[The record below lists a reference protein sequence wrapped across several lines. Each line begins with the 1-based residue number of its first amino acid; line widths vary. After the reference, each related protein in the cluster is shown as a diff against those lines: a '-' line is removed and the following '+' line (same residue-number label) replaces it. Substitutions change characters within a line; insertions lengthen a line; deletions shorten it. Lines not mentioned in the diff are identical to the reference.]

1 MTIELRPL
9 RHLVTLVELGSF
21 ARAAATLQLSQ
32 PALTRSIQ
40 ALERRV
46 GTELVLRSPAGVIPT
61 DVGQLLSQR
70 ARELLQLAE
79 DLDRDVISKS
89 TLQSGHVAVGAG
101 PYPAETI
108 FVVALQNFVA
118 AYPMVKVR
126 LQVRAWD
133 ELLSRLRSREI
144 DFFVAEVS
152 TLQRES
158 DLDIQALDE
167 HPLYFVARPGHPLAG
182 RAEITAKETLAFPFV
197 TMSRIS
203 PRVLQPMMMAAQ
215 RTATR
220 RSTHAPPFPAIESAT
235 LSALRRMVI
244 ASDMIA
250 AVTLPCI
257 REDLEGGP
265 DRAPRVRTVV
275 EAGLR
280 DCFAQ
285 GATDQRRFNP
295 AARHDSPGRK
305 APRRRRAP
313 PDRRRRVL
321 CGSSV
326 CRESAARSPL
336 SRISSG
342 PTRRTAAAFAA
353 RPVENGSPAVPAAR
367 SRHPASSC

>member
-21 ARAAATLQLSQ
+21 ARAAATLRLSQ

-79 DLDRDVISKS
+79 DLERDVISKS

-126 LQVRAWD
+126 LQIRAWD

-152 TLQRES
+152 TLQREA
-158 DLDIQALDE
+158 DLDIELLDE

-203 PRVLQPMMMAAQ
+203 PRVLQPMMAAQ
-215 RTATR
+215 RSATR
-220 RSTHAPPFPAIESAT
+220 RSTQPPPFPAIESVT
-235 LSALRRMVI
+235 LSVLRRMVI
-244 ASDMIA
+244 ASDLIA

-257 REDLEGGP
+257 SEDLESGRIVLLGSEP
-265 DRAPRVRTVV
+265 WLKLAYGIVALKARPISAASIRLRDLIRQAERLLVAEELRLI
-275 EAGLR
+275 EDAGL
-280 DCFAQ
+280 A
-285 GATDQRRFNP
+285 
-295 AARHDSPGRK
+295 AARRSTASR
-305 APRRRRAP
+305 PRAHR
-313 PDRRRRVL
+313 
-321 CGSSV
+321 
-326 CRESAARSPL
+326 
-336 SRISSG
+336 
-342 PTRRTAAAFAA
+342 
-353 RPVENGSPAVPAAR
+353 
-367 SRHPASSC
+367 

>member
-21 ARAAATLQLSQ
+21 ARAAATLRLSQ

-126 LQVRAWD
+126 LQIRAWD

-152 TLQRES
+152 TLQREA
-158 DLDIQALDE
+158 DLDIEALDE

-203 PRVLQPMMMAAQ
+203 PRVLQPMMAAQ
-215 RTATR
+215 RSATR
-220 RSTHAPPFPAIESAT
+220 RSTQTPPFPAIESAT

-257 REDLEGGP
+257 SEDLESGRIVLLGSEP
-265 DRAPRVRTVV
+265 WLKLAYGIVALKARPISAASIR
-275 EAGLR
+275 LR
-280 DCFAQ
+280 DMIRQAERLLVAEELRLIE
-285 GATDQRRFNP
+285 GAGF
-295 AARHDSPGRK
+295 
-305 APRRRRAP
+305 
-313 PDRRRRVL
+313 
-321 CGSSV
+321 
-326 CRESAARSPL
+326 SAARRSAA
-336 SRISSG
+336 SR
-342 PTRRTAAAFAA
+342 PRAHR
-353 RPVENGSPAVPAAR
+353 
-367 SRHPASSC
+367 

>member
-9 RHLVTLVELGSF
+9 RHLVALIELGSF
-21 ARAAATLQLSQ
+21 SRAAATLRLSQ

-61 DVGQLLSQR
+61 DVGQMLSQR

-79 DLDRDVISKS
+79 DLDRDVISKG

-152 TLQRES
+152 TLQREA
-158 DLDIQALDE
+158 DLDIEALDE
-167 HPLYFVARPGHPLAG
+167 HPLFFVARPSHPLAG
-182 RAEITAKETLAFPFV
+182 RAEITVKETLAFPFV

-203 PRVLQPMMMAAQ
+203 PRVLQPMMAAQ
-215 RTATR
+215 RSATR
-220 RSTHAPPFPAIESAT
+220 RSTQTPPFPAIESAT

-244 ASDMIA
+244 GSDMIA

-257 REDLEGGP
+257 SEDLESGRIVLLGSEP
-265 DRAPRVRTVV
+265 WLKLAYGIVALKARPISAASIR
-275 EAGLR
+275 LR
-280 DCFAQ
+280 DMIRQAERLLVAEELRLIE
-285 GATDQRRFNP
+285 GAGP
-295 AARHDSPGRK
+295 
-305 APRRRRAP
+305 
-313 PDRRRRVL
+313 
-321 CGSSV
+321 
-326 CRESAARSPL
+326 SAARPSAA
-336 SRISSG
+336 SR
-342 PTRRTAAAFAA
+342 PRARR
-353 RPVENGSPAVPAAR
+353 
-367 SRHPASSC
+367 

>member
-21 ARAAATLQLSQ
+21 ARAAATLRLSQ

-79 DLDRDVISKS
+79 DLERDVISKS

-108 FVVALQNFVA
+108 FVVALQNFAA

-126 LQVRAWD
+126 LQIRAWD

-152 TLQRES
+152 TLQREV
-158 DLDIQALDE
+158 DLDIEALDE

-203 PRVLQPMMMAAQ
+203 PRILQPMIAAQ
-215 RTATR
+215 RSAAR
-220 RSTHAPPFPAIESAT
+220 RSTQTPPFPAIESAT
-235 LSALRRMVI
+235 LSVLRRMVI

-257 REDLEGGP
+257 REDLESGRIVILGSEP
-265 DRAPRVRTVV
+265 WLKLAYGIVALKARPISAASIRLRDMVRQAERLLVA
-275 EAGLR
+275 EELRLIEGAGL
-280 DCFAQ
+280 A
-285 GATDQRRFNP
+285 
-295 AARHDSPGRK
+295 AARRSTASR
-305 APRRRRAP
+305 P
-313 PDRRRRVL
+313 PTHR
-321 CGSSV
+321 
-326 CRESAARSPL
+326 
-336 SRISSG
+336 
-342 PTRRTAAAFAA
+342 
-353 RPVENGSPAVPAAR
+353 
-367 SRHPASSC
+367 